1 MRINKK
7 QIAYNRTPRT
17 QKPVY
22 IVIHDTGNTGKGA
35 NANAHFNYFNGGN
48 RNASAD
54 FFVDDSQVLQVN
66 DYTHYYTWHCGDGK
80 GKYGITNRNSV
91 GIEICVNSDSNY
103 DVAFCKTVELTKY
116 LMKELNIDIDHVV
129 RHYDASHKNCPAS
142 MNKNGWA
149 LWDEFK
155 KSLTINEEDLTM
167 AQYDELK
174 KEIENIRTDV
184 DGLKNKMVYTWVDDN
199 MPDWAKPTVTKLM
212 RKGYLKGDNEGKL
225 MLDDNML
232 RILVINDRA
241 GIYGE

>member
-1 MRINKK
+1 MKINKK
-7 QIAYNRTPRT
+7 QIVYNRTPRT

-54 FFVDDSQVLQVN
+54 FFVDDTQILQVN
-66 DYTHYYTWHCGDGK
+66 DYTQYYTWHCGDGK

-149 LWDEFK
+149 LWNTFK
-155 KSLTINEEDLTM
+155 ASLVVQTELRSVNDIVWELAHRGIVSDKELW
-167 AQYDELK
+167 LK
-174 KEIENIRTDV
+174 KLE
-184 DGLKNKMVYTWVDDN
+184 KDN
-199 MPDWAKPTVTKLM
+199 NSYWLARKTVK
-212 RKGYLKGDNEGKL
+212 YLSDNG
-225 MLDDNML
+225 
-232 RILVINDRA
+232 V
-241 GIYGE
+241 